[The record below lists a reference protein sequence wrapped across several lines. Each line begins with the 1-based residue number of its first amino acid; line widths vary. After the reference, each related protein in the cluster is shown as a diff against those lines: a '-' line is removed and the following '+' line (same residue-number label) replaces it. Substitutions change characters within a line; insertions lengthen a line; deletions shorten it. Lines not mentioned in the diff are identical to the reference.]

1 MDKIPPSIFIQ
12 ALLSICLLPTLS
24 FPVSLPLW
32 DMWLEDHQTQKWLKE
47 LLFISTL
54 GEGANIKLEQCTWI

>member
-24 FPVSLPLW
+24 FPVSLPVW
-32 DMWLEDHQTQKWLKE
+32 DMWLGDHQTQKWLKE

-54 GEGANIKLEQCTWI
+54 GEEA

>member
-12 ALLSICLLPTLS
+12 ALLSICLCPHCHS
-24 FPVSLPLW
+24 QFPCLW
-32 DMWLEDHQTQKWLKE
+32 DMWLGDHQTQKWLKE

-54 GEGANIKLEQCTWI
+54 GEEA